1 VQNSEEARTVDLHGD
16 NHPPVSLRLGSTSLD
31 YGRNAGE
38 MVLQVYVVGAV
49 HGFSYQ
55 IIVQVMTEAGHVQH
69 QGVTDFSMDNGPG
82 MEVAVVLPL
91 PEARDRYRLAIG
103 MWDSYIGIQGQPEA
117 LVARKDIQLS
127 LPPRRTSPV
136 AVPKKDSVKEEEQV
150 RAAGGPWKG
159 QPGWATGKGEE
170 VEESMHGEF
179 HPLVTLRVG
188 STPLVY
194 RGDAGRMELTFKM
207 DGAIP
212 GFTYLVYVHEY
223 DQLNNRVTQVVEKRV
238 PLVGLERRRID
249 SVLTSTSGDEVL
261 LCTAPPIAS

>member
-1 VQNSEEARTVDLHGD
+1 MIRATCQKSKTCWCLAKTGNTGPPFLLVCCCLLLVSTAVSGGNEPASGEEVQNSEEARTVDLHGD

-136 AVPKKDSVKEEEQV
+136 AVPKKDSQKSI
-150 RAAGGPWKG
+150 RGPFG
-159 QPGWATGKGEE
+159 
-170 VEESMHGEF
+170 
-179 HPLVTLRVG
+179 
-188 STPLVY
+188 
-194 RGDAGRMELTFKM
+194 
-207 DGAIP
+207 
-212 GFTYLVYVHEY
+212 VH
-223 DQLNNRVTQVVEKRV
+223 L
-238 PLVGLERRRID
+238 
-249 SVLTSTSGDEVL
+249 
-261 LCTAPPIAS
+261 